1 MTWKT
6 KTSYIED
13 PLKTSSRRLE
23 DQQMF
28 AETLPLPVNRFPN
41 KLAPNVPN
49 NILRNFVLLL
59 HI

>member
-13 PLKTSSRRLE
+13 ALKTSSRRLE

-28 AETLPLPVNRFPN
+28 AGILPIPVNRFPS